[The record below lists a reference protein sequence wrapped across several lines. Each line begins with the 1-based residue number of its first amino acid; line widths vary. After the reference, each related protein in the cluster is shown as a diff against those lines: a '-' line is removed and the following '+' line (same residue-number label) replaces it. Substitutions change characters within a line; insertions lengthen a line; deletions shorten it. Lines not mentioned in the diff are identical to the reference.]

1 MKIKQ
6 RIILSSFI
14 TISVVMTLMFLV
26 FYFFIYSKAKEERI
40 AIFKSDSISLARNFS
55 ISIDYYKTIV
65 KKYAPSKEFVFL
77 LNDNYFIRSLS
88 VNSSKRLIE
97 DIKSSEQAIK
107 NIYIFDQKYKEIFNK
122 KISFDIENLIKDKL
136 IIRKEFLYVYSYINN
151 KKGLVV
157 FEIDLN
163 SLKENLTSDILDYYV
178 ISKNGNYILSSSG
191 FKNDSNTKLL
201 TTNKIL
207 MREDYLYYFSSFG
220 EYMFGTKVSKQVL
233 FKRINTAFM
242 IISIFIILIILLSMM
257 QSVKASS
264 RITSSIDQLISVLKK
279 NRDGKYSKIELVG
292 DDEIEYFAKQYNE
305 MIERISNFTYEL
317 EEKVKERTKEVE
329 RQKEELKLLSQ
340 IDSLTGI
347 YNRNKLSEIVTVKQ
361 QNKDKIYSIIILD
374 IDDFKTVNDTLG
386 HSVGDKVLK
395 AFAEILKSSIR
406 NTDFL
411 GRWGGEEFIIICSNI
426 GKEKAFQIANE
437 LRKKIENY
445 KFPHDLNLTASFGVS
460 EYAEELSFDELFI
473 LADRALLKA
482 KNSGKNQVTIS
493 GE

>member
-14 TISVVMTLMFLV
+14 TISVVMTLMFLL

-40 AIFKSDSISLARNFS
+40 SIFKSESIRLARNFS
-55 ISIDYYKTIV
+55 TSIDYYKTIV
-65 KKYAPSKEFVFL
+65 KKYAPSKEFIFL
-77 LNDNYFIRSLS
+77 LNDNYFISNLS

-97 DIKSSEQAIK
+97 NIKKSEQGIK
-107 NIYIFDQKYKEIFNK
+107 DIYIFDQKSKEVFNK
-122 KISFDIENLIKDKL
+122 KVSLDIEKLVKNKL
-136 IIRKEFLYVYSYINN
+136 IINKQFLYVYSYIHN
-151 KKGLVV
+151 KKGLIV
-157 FEIDLN
+157 FEIDSN
-163 SLKENLTSDILDYYV
+163 SLKKNLTSNLLEYYV
-178 ISKNGNYILSSSG
+178 ISKNGNYILSSNG
-191 FKNDSNTKLL
+191 FKNDSYTQFL

-207 MREDYLYYFSSFG
+207 MKENYLYSFTSFD
-220 EYMFGTKVSKQVL
+220 EYMLGTKVSKKVL
-233 FKRINTAFM
+233 FERINTAFI
-242 IISIFIILIILLSMM
+242 IISISILLIILLSMM

-264 RITSSIDQLISVLKK
+264 RITSSIDKLISVLKK

-292 DDEIEYFAKQYNE
+292 DDEMEYFAKQYNE

-361 QNKDKIYSIIILD
+361 QNKEKIYSIIILD
-374 IDDFKTVNDTLG
+374 IDDFKIVNDTFG

-395 AFAEILKSSIR
+395 AFANILKSGIR
-406 NTDFL
+406 STDFL

-426 GKEKAFQIANE
+426 GKDKAFQIANE
-437 LRKKIENY
+437 LRKKIESY
-445 KFPHDLNLTASFGVS
+445 QFPHDLNLTASFGVT
-460 EYAEELSFDELFI
+460 EYIEELSFDELFI

-482 KNSGKNQVTIS
+482 KNRGKNQVTIS